1 MEPKES
7 PKNLS
12 DEIKDPSVNYDPN
25 APKLPGQ
32 VDDKVKKEMDKTREK
47 LEDFKKTVL
56 KKFPFTLAMGI
67 IPPQAADRFDDELG
81 LTPEERKDKPMHL
94 TVIIPEDNFKE
105 IGKIR
110 AEKGENEPRPFLST
124 VKHLINSHDLPK
136 TIAETWKPLDATK
149 FTLAEAYGVRAYFV
163 GSDTSYNNSL
173 GFNTSGQ
180 GVDGSPLL
188 IFPNAS
194 TAVKFAN
201 ADSRKLDSNL
211 RTTSTPLF
219 PGDFVD
225 LGSGERGMLEKGT
238 NLDFFLIRDGFNT
251 QPKVGSAPDILS
263 AASGNLVA
271 FAQADNPYVLISF
284 EDGSG
289 SNDYSD
295 TLFAI
300 DMGANNVN
308 ALLSRGGAGNVAGV
322 PAPEPGVIWALV
334 LGAGTVLHR
343 IRRKRTAVTTTSV

>member
-1 MEPKES
+1 MNKSRTDSRSAFGAEVRS
-7 PKNLS
+7 RIS
-12 DEIKDPSVNYDPN
+12 SCW
-25 APKLPGQ
+25 
-32 VDDKVKKEMDKTREK
+32 
-47 LEDFKKTVL
+47 KTVSAALAVCFAFSAGTLLRAETFSSPSTYTYYDL
-56 KKFPFTLAMGI
+56 KTVNKVR
-67 IPPQAADRFDDELG
+67 DRDE
-81 LTPEERKDKPMHL
+81 DKA
-94 TVIIPEDNFKE
+94 FWSA
-105 IGKIR
+105 

-173 GFNTSGQ
+173 GFNTTGQ
-180 GVDGSPLL
+180 GVDGAPLL

-201 ADSRKLDSNL
+201 ADSGKLDSDL

-225 LGSGERGMLEKGT
+225 LSGERGMLEKGT